1 MGCIWRNCKGLENML
16 AAGNVS
22 VANSMGALLYSCV
35 ANIYT
40 LSHGN

>member
-1 MGCIWRNCKGLENML
+1 ML
-16 AAGNVS
+16 TAGNMS
-22 VANSMGALLYSCV
+22 AANSMGALLCSCV